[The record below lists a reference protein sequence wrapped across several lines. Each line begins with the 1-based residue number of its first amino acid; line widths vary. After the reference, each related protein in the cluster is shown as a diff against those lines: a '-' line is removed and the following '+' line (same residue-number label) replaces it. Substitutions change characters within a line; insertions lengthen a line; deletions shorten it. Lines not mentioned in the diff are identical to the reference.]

1 MLLYIPL
8 MSLLFLMLLMRS
20 LFCSGNDFVIDVAV
34 NVILDAAGAV
44 EAVYADGGVD
54 AVDASELD
62 SDVDVAVDAND
73 FIDDD
78 AKNC

>member
-44 EAVYADGGVD
+44 EAVYVDGGVD
-54 AVDASELD
+54 VSEVDG
-62 SDVDVAVDAND
+62 DVDVAVDAND
-73 FIDDD
+73 FIEDD